1 MRRVITVAAIMLATV
16 AAAGQDLKT
25 LEAEFKATC
34 QKMVGAKLRKT
45 PEHVIGRDGWV
56 VLTTELNYAAS
67 GQFWGEGG
75 RKANPKAAPD
85 AADPL
90 PAILDFDRQLKA
102 RGITLIFM
110 PVPTRVVVY
119 PEAIV
124 GKERLADFKTPP
136 HLHTPERELFGLL
149 RTSGVGVVE
158 LTPIFLANHAH
169 PRAPL
174 FIPSESHW
182 TPAAISIAAREL
194 ALKLKGLPSLA
205 AIPKATYT
213 EGWKAKDHVG
223 HIYKELH
230 QQGGLPLRDGDRVW
244 LRYVKNGQPGDKS
257 APERR
262 HPESPVVLI
271 GDSNTVWWEWAG
283 SSLPQQLAAELGFEV
298 DVLSTTGGGATNTRL
313 NFVRTALSEE
323 GFLARKK
330 VVIWCFTSRS
340 FFNSHDGWKIIPL
353 ERPAAADASP

>member
-1 MRRVITVAAIMLATV
+1 MRRAII
-16 AAAGQDLKT
+16 AAAAVLAAASATGQDIKA

-34 QKMVGAKLRKT
+34 QKMVGAKLKKT

-56 VLTTELNYAAS
+56 VLATELNYAAS
-67 GQFWGEGG
+67 GQFWGEAG

-90 PAILDFDRQLKA
+90 SAILDFDRQLKA

-110 PVPTRVVVY
+110 PVPTRIVVY
-119 PEAIV
+119 PEAIL
-124 GKERLADFKTPP
+124 GKERMATFKTPP
-136 HLHTPERELFGLL
+136 HLHSPERELFQLL
-149 RTSGVGVVE
+149 RAKGVAAVE
-158 LTPIFLANHAH
+158 LTPIFLANLAH
-169 PRAPL
+169 PRGPL
-174 FIPSESHW
+174 YLPSESHW
-182 TPAAISIAAREL
+182 TPAAIGIAAREL
-194 ALKLKGLPSLA
+194 ARKIGSMPALA
-205 AIPKATYT
+205 SVPRTEYT
-213 EGWKAKDHVG
+213 EEWKTKEHVG

-230 QQGGLPLRDGDRVW
+230 EQGGLPLRTGDRVW
-244 LRYVKNGQPGDKS
+244 LRHAKGGPKTDKNTTD
-257 APERR
+257 RR
-262 HPESPVVLI
+262 QPESPVALI

-313 NFVRTALSEE
+313 NFVRTALSEQ
-323 GFLARKK
+323 GFLDRKK

-353 ERPAAADASP
+353 ERPAAADPSP